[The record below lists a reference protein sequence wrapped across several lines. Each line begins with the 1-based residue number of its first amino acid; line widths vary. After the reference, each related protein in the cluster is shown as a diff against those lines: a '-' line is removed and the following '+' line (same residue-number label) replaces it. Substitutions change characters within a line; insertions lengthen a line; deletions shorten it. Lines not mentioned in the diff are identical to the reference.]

1 MHNRVTGTYILTAL
15 VLLLSCLFW
24 SQPAKAATDDCSTG
38 NIWRGYLYNE
48 ETDQWLEYLPNEF
61 FNDSLGA
68 NIPDYDA
75 DNSKLHPYFEMKDTT
90 CSSNNWS
97 IRFTGY
103 SRIGSW
109 GESLAVIGID
119 VIGYTDNPS
128 LAKINGKPADKP
140 IHLEISDT
148 SYYKHKP
155 IKGLKASID
164 KYEMGFDYHD
174 DTLFFYRNGYIYR
187 KEAFHICKVVN
198 PTAYWE
204 KWGGWLEKI
213 DYWDYTNGTEY
224 HEDFK
229 DCSNVQTFPEC
240 EPQPEVTIEASF
252 DLPDCND
259 STLYLSV
266 VSNLLEDFHWEGPN
280 GWTSDDPNPVID
292 YQNAVS
298 GKYLVWGKLDPCSKP
313 VYMILDIDIPKIKK
327 DSVYQVYTCHG
338 DTVRINGKEYT
349 ENGIYIDTLKTV
361 EGCDSIV
368 YSVLDFHF
376 RSSVNY
382 DSICTGSSYNFH
394 GKLLTQAGSYTDTVK
409 VPECNCDSI
418 VTLHLTTYS
427 IGSEFS
433 ESICEGSS
441 FEFGGNIYN
450 KAGNYT
456 HTFKT
461 PDGCDSTV
469 TLHLTTY
476 PISSEFSESI
486 CEGSFF
492 EFGGTYYSVAGNYTH
507 TFKTPDG
514 CDSTVTLHLTTYPIS
529 SEFSVSICE
538 GRFFEFGGTAY
549 SEAGDYKHTFKT
561 PDGCDS
567 TVTLHLT
574 TYPISSEF
582 SVSICEGSFFEFG
595 GTAYNEAGDYK
606 HTFKTPDGCDS
617 TVTLH
622 LTTYAIERDETVT
635 ICKGSSYLFGGNELR
650 KAGKYKHTFKTPEGC
665 DSTVTLILQVE
676 EIHSIVNESI
686 CQGSSFLFGDTLL
699 KEPGNYKRTFKT
711 PEGCDST
718 VYLRLTT
725 YPISATIFDT
735 ICQGQEYHFN
745 DTVYT
750 KSGIYKQVS
759 KTAGGCDSTT
769 ILRLTVTRP
778 GTPTVI
784 PITICKGDSTT
795 YNGHIFSKVGS
806 FRDTLTDQAGCDSF
820 IVYKVSYG
828 YQHDTAFVYRTCVDK
843 PVQII
848 NGEWMSRDTTFT
860 TLMEFDNYECKVK
873 TRITVIAVPSVHLDD
888 TTFLLCGKHHLS
900 VHLDSIPAAKYQWE
914 PTTGVACPTCS
925 NTDVVFRGDSVSY
938 QVSLDNG
945 YCQDTLNVGIVTTPS
960 PIITAAGVNQSGEG
974 LVILVSNGTEPY
986 YYQIDSL
993 GDWHN
998 NIDFEKLDI
1007 GVHMAYVK
1015 DDKGCI
1021 AKKRF
1026 SYYVPVIPAKVVTP
1040 NGDGILDRW
1049 EIKNLELYDEY
1060 TIEIYNR
1067 WGKCLKTYHN
1077 YYDGWDGTYNGHP
1090 MPSTDYWYRI
1100 VVQLNDQE
1108 ETGHFTLI
1116 RF

>member
-1 MHNRVTGTYILTAL
+1 
-15 VLLLSCLFW
+15 
-24 SQPAKAATDDCSTG
+24 
-38 NIWRGYLYNE
+38 
-48 ETDQWLEYLPNEF
+48 
-61 FNDSLGA
+61 
-68 NIPDYDA
+68 
-75 DNSKLHPYFEMKDTT
+75 
-90 CSSNNWS
+90 
-97 IRFTGY
+97 
-103 SRIGSW
+103 
-109 GESLAVIGID
+109 
-119 VIGYTDNPS
+119 
-128 LAKINGKPADKP
+128 
-140 IHLEISDT
+140 
-148 SYYKHKP
+148 
-155 IKGLKASID
+155 
-164 KYEMGFDYHD
+164 
-174 DTLFFYRNGYIYR
+174 
-187 KEAFHICKVVN
+187 
-198 PTAYWE
+198 
-204 KWGGWLEKI
+204 
-213 DYWDYTNGTEY
+213 
-224 HEDFK
+224 
-229 DCSNVQTFPEC
+229 
-240 EPQPEVTIEASF
+240 
-252 DLPDCND
+252 
-259 STLYLSV
+259 
-266 VSNLLEDFHWEGPN
+266 
-280 GWTSDDPNPVID
+280 
-292 YQNAVS
+292 
-298 GKYLVWGKLDPCSKP
+298 
-313 VYMILDIDIPKIKK
+313 
-327 DSVYQVYTCHG
+327 
-338 DTVRINGKEYT
+338 
-349 ENGIYIDTLKTV
+349 
-361 EGCDSIV
+361 
-368 YSVLDFHF
+368 
-376 RSSVNY
+376 
-382 DSICTGSSYNFH
+382 
-394 GKLLTQAGSYTDTVK
+394 
-409 VPECNCDSI
+409 
-418 VTLHLTTYS
+418 
-427 IGSEFS
+427 
-433 ESICEGSS
+433 
-441 FEFGGNIYN
+441 
-450 KAGNYT
+450 
-456 HTFKT
+456 
-461 PDGCDSTV
+461 
-469 TLHLTTY
+469 
-476 PISSEFSESI
+476 
-486 CEGSFF
+486 
-492 EFGGTYYSVAGNYTH
+492 VAGNYT
-507 TFKTPDG
+507 
-514 CDSTVTLHLTTYPIS
+514 
-529 SEFSVSICE
+529 
-538 GRFFEFGGTAY
+538 
-549 SEAGDYKHTFKT
+549 
-561 PDGCDS
+561 
-567 TVTLHLT
+567 
-574 TYPISSEF
+574 
-582 SVSICEGSFFEFG
+582 
-595 GTAYNEAGDYK
+595 

-900 VHLDSIPAAKYQWE
+900 VHLDSIPATKYQWE

>member
-1 MHNRVTGTYILTAL
+1 M
-15 VLLLSCLFW
+15 
-24 SQPAKAATDDCSTG
+24 
-38 NIWRGYLYNE
+38 
-48 ETDQWLEYLPNEF
+48 
-61 FNDSLGA
+61 
-68 NIPDYDA
+68 
-75 DNSKLHPYFEMKDTT
+75 
-90 CSSNNWS
+90 
-97 IRFTGY
+97 
-103 SRIGSW
+103 
-109 GESLAVIGID
+109 
-119 VIGYTDNPS
+119 
-128 LAKINGKPADKP
+128 
-140 IHLEISDT
+140 
-148 SYYKHKP
+148 
-155 IKGLKASID
+155 
-164 KYEMGFDYHD
+164 
-174 DTLFFYRNGYIYR
+174 
-187 KEAFHICKVVN
+187 
-198 PTAYWE
+198 
-204 KWGGWLEKI
+204 
-213 DYWDYTNGTEY
+213 
-224 HEDFK
+224 
-229 DCSNVQTFPEC
+229 
-240 EPQPEVTIEASF
+240 
-252 DLPDCND
+252 
-259 STLYLSV
+259 
-266 VSNLLEDFHWEGPN
+266 
-280 GWTSDDPNPVID
+280 
-292 YQNAVS
+292 
-298 GKYLVWGKLDPCSKP
+298 
-313 VYMILDIDIPKIKK
+313 
-327 DSVYQVYTCHG
+327 
-338 DTVRINGKEYT
+338 
-349 ENGIYIDTLKTV
+349 
-361 EGCDSIV
+361 
-368 YSVLDFHF
+368 
-376 RSSVNY
+376 
-382 DSICTGSSYNFH
+382 
-394 GKLLTQAGSYTDTVK
+394 
-409 VPECNCDSI
+409 
-418 VTLHLTTYS
+418 
-427 IGSEFS
+427 
-433 ESICEGSS
+433 
-441 FEFGGNIYN
+441 
-450 KAGNYT
+450 
-456 HTFKT
+456 
-461 PDGCDSTV
+461 
-469 TLHLTTY
+469 
-476 PISSEFSESI
+476 
-486 CEGSFF
+486 
-492 EFGGTYYSVAGNYTH
+492 
-507 TFKTPDG
+507 
-514 CDSTVTLHLTTYPIS
+514 
-529 SEFSVSICE
+529 
-538 GRFFEFGGTAY
+538 
-549 SEAGDYKHTFKT
+549 
-561 PDGCDS
+561 
-567 TVTLHLT
+567 
-574 TYPISSEF
+574 
-582 SVSICEGSFFEFG
+582 
-595 GTAYNEAGDYK
+595 
-606 HTFKTPDGCDS
+606 
-617 TVTLH
+617 
-622 LTTYAIERDETVT
+622 
-635 ICKGSSYLFGGNELR
+635 FGGNELR

-900 VHLDSIPAAKYQWE
+900 VHLDSIPATKYQWE

-925 NTDVVFRGDSVSY
+925 NTDVVFRGDSVSF

>member
-327 DSVYQVYTCHG
+327 DSVYQLYTCHG

-376 RSSVNY
+376 RSSINY

-476 PISSEFSESI
+476 PISSEFSASI
-486 CEGSFF
+486 CEGS
-492 EFGGTYYSVAGNYTH
+492 
-507 TFKTPDG
+507 
-514 CDSTVTLHLTTYPIS
+514 
-529 SEFSVSICE
+529 
-538 GRFFEFGGTAY
+538 FFEFGGTAY
-549 SEAGDYKHTFKT
+549 SEAGDYT
-561 PDGCDS
+561 
-567 TVTLHLT
+567 
-574 TYPISSEF
+574 
-582 SVSICEGSFFEFG
+582 
-595 GTAYNEAGDYK
+595 

-860 TLMEFDNYECKVK
+860 TLMEFDKYECKVK

-900 VHLDSIPAAKYQWE
+900 VHLDSIPATKYQWE

-925 NTDVVFRGDSVSY
+925 NTDVVFRGDSVSF

>member
-492 EFGGTYYSVAGNYTH
+492 EFGGT
-507 TFKTPDG
+507 
-514 CDSTVTLHLTTYPIS
+514 
-529 SEFSVSICE
+529 
-538 GRFFEFGGTAY
+538 AY
-549 SEAGDYKHTFKT
+549 S
-561 PDGCDS
+561 
-567 TVTLHLT
+567 
-574 TYPISSEF
+574 
-582 SVSICEGSFFEFG
+582 
-595 GTAYNEAGDYK
+595 EAGDYK